1 MRLILDLA
9 YKRSSPLS
17 LLCVC
22 IFPPSI
28 YLSFC
33 LWSYWWLC
41 ATVWRQW
48 VWQSQTVQ
56 VQVSDS
62 SLTYTHTS
70 AQDEDT
76 RQLFLCFLS
85 WVSLTHTQVQWRVTQ
100 WGGHQPVTCTCV
112 ATGHDDTLIFPSHP
126 HSMCVCV
133 CVCVWVSEWCC
144 YHKGRG
150 QKRKMFRTEEK
161 IKVEKLWERERH
173 RCSTPPTSRRCA
185 ARRTVKL
192 AGQHRDSS
200 VPSVHTHIRALAT
213 RRDCSIW
220 RFLSCGRFL
229 THSHTAANTQL

>member
-22 IFPPSI
+22 IIPPSI

-133 CVCVWVSEWCC
+133 CVCVCEWVRGMGGAVTIRAEVKKERWC
-144 YHKGRG
+144 
-150 QKRKMFRTEEK
+150 RTEEK
-161 IKVEKLWERERH
+161 IKWRNCERGRDH

-200 VPSVHTHIRALAT
+200 VPSVQHTHT
-213 RRDCSIW
+213 RSRD
-220 RFLSCGRFL
+220 
-229 THSHTAANTQL
+229 